1 VNLNKALKLAAWT
14 GDVSTSNAT
23 GTFNI
28 NLNKPN
34 RLSKTRKYLT
44 IATFLALSAAALPA
58 SATNWWTQTPTIT
71 VGSTVIN
78 VKNMG
83 AMGNGVNDDTAAF
96 QAAIDAL
103 PSSGGTISVPNGT
116 YMINGLVGITMRSNT
131 RLSMQG
137 SASLNE
143 IPNSAERSWVLKIW
157 NVNNV
162 EVEGGHI
169 VGDRVGHQ
177 GTAGQWGYGVNIS
190 GASTVYVHDI
200 IVSNCFGDGMLVGA
214 TGNGSS
220 AVLSTNVTLN
230 RVQSTNNRRQ
240 GLTIA
245 PTTDLYVVNS
255 SFTSSNGLAPQA
267 GIDIEPQTQGTV
279 QHVRIED
286 SVLSNNVGNGLEMHA
301 NTTDVTLIGST
312 AQNNQGY
319 GVFDYGADNS
329 TITNNNLIQNYLFGI
344 DMAGNTNDVDIA
356 NNVITYNGDAWFYA
370 HDESIFTEGWALRDI
385 NVESTATGITLTD
398 NTISPMR

>member
-1 VNLNKALKLAAWT
+1 VNLNKALKLTAWT

-71 VGSTVIN
+71 VGPTVIN

-162 EVEGGHI
+162 EVLGGHI

-344 DMAGNTNDVDIA
+344 DMAGNTNNVDIA

-370 HDESIFTEGWALRDI
+370 HDQSIFTEGWALRDI
-385 NVESTATGITLTD
+385 TVESSATNITLTN